1 MSNKKLL
8 IINGPGLS
16 NLSNYSEL
24 GYDGLSL
31 DILKQKCIAAC
42 ESLGFQVDF
51 RQSDDESDL
60 LKDIMVDIDNFNAF
74 IINPAGHLHSSSISH
89 DIFNSIISKIS
100 SKNKPVIEVRI
111 ENIFKQEGIKPIQA
125 SDSGAGFIGGLGIQS
140 YILAIKSINQKISNK

>member
-1 MSNKKLL
+1 
-8 IINGPGLS
+8 
-16 NLSNYSEL
+16 
-24 GYDGLSL
+24 
-31 DILKQKCIAAC
+31 
-42 ESLGFQVDF
+42 
-51 RQSDDESDL
+51 
-60 LKDIMVDIDNFNAF
+60 LKDIKVDIDNFNAF

-111 ENIFKQEGIKPIQA
+111 ENIFKQEGIKPMQV